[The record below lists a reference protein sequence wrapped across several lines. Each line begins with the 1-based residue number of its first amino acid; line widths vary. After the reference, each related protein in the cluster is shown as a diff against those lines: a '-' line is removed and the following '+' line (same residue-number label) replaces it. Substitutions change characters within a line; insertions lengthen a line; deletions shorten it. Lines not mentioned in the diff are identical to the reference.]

1 MPAVSFY
8 LSQSILDAVR
18 ARAKAQKIP
27 VSTIIREAVEHYLE
41 INETKAARERVLNL
55 LAHEKPLGGVKAW
68 EEFHR
73 ERTEADA
80 DRG

>member
-8 LSQSILDAVR
+8 LNQNILDAIR

-27 VSTIIREAVEHYLE
+27 VSAIIRKAVEHYLK
-41 INETKAARERVLNL
+41 IAETKAARERILNL
-55 LAHEKPLGGVKAW
+55 LANEKPLGGVRAW
-68 EEFHR
+68 KELHR

-80 DRG
+80 DRR